1 MEKLMN
7 KMDVMEMD
15 KVSGGIRPRPL
26 PRLPRSGC
34 HDSNANSM
42 VATRGLPPVGHVDET
57 QMKLPIGG
65 SHKITMA
72 ANVFETQNASA
83 CVGK

>member
-1 MEKLMN
+1 MDKLMMN
-7 KMDVMEMD
+7 KLEDMELDM
-15 KVSGGIRPRPL
+15 VAGGFRPNHIFRPRP
-26 PRLPRSGC
+26 RC

-42 VATRGLPPVGHVDET
+42 AANVDET

-65 SHKITMA
+65 GHKIT
-72 ANVFETQNASA
+72 FETQNASA

>member
-15 KVSGGIRPRPL
+15 KVAGGRCNPGGSKKRPR
-26 PRLPRSGC
+26 SSF

-42 VATRGLPPVGHVDET
+42 AANVDET
-57 QMKLPIGG
+57 QMKLPIAGG
-65 SHKITMA
+65 HKI
-72 ANVFETQNASA
+72 NV
-83 CVGK
+83 

>member
-7 KMDVMEMD
+7 KMDNMELDM
-15 KVSGGIRPRPL
+15 VAGGRCNPGGSKKRPRP
-26 PRLPRSGC
+26 SF

-42 VATRGLPPVGHVDET
+42 AANVDET

-65 SHKITMA
+65 GHKITMA